1 MPPDRVAFRKGESDV
16 RLVVLAANEVLV
28 SIVTAIVVAILGA
41 IGYVLR
47 HRMEKKPEMLE
58 LEILEKKVS
67 IVAK

>member
-1 MPPDRVAFRKGESDV
+1 MSG
-16 RLVVLAANEVLV
+16 LVVLAANEVLV

-58 LEILEKKVS
+58 LEFLKRR
-67 IVAK
+67 